1 MNYEL
6 ITDSAALSAV
16 IERFA
21 GDDAVIVDT
30 EFMRRD
36 TYYPQPALVQL
47 CFPGEPDKAWLIDP
61 LEIDDV
67 SPLRALFDNP
77 DIIKVLHSA
86 SEDLE
91 VFQVYLGT
99 QPLPLFDTQRAA
111 AFAGLG
117 FSLGYRGLVELV
129 SGLELAKGE
138 TRSDWL
144 KRPLSDSQLDYAAAD
159 VIPLLPVYRHLRD
172 KLDASGRSD
181 WVLED
186 GAMAVAEASA
196 PPAPSFTRVKSAWKL
211 KPRQLAALALVCDW
225 RDERARRLDKPK
237 SWILADKVCLAMA
250 QRLPTSIGELKSVP
264 EMPQA
269 VVRKQGEVL
278 LELIDEARM
287 LADDEL
293 PAGLGKP
300 LDGSQRDELKKLK
313 QAAADLARDWQVEP
327 EALLPAKDYELMVR
341 LAHGE
346 ALERPVRWSGW
357 RQQAL
362 VVPLLA
368 LVGVEA

>member
-6 ITDSAALSAV
+6 ITDSAALAAL

-36 TYYPQPALVQL
+36 TYYPQPALIQL

-61 LEIDDV
+61 LAVDEVD
-67 SPLRALFDNP
+67 PLRALFDNP
-77 DIIKVLHSA
+77 DIVKVLHSA

-111 AFAGLG
+111 AFARLG
-117 FSLGYRGLVELV
+117 FSLGYQALVERV

-144 KRPLSDSQLDYAAAD
+144 KRPLTDSQLDYAAAD
-159 VIPLLPVYRHLRD
+159 VIPLLPVYRHLREL
-172 KLDASGRSD
+172 LDASGRTA

-186 GAMAVAEASA
+186 GAMAATEAAS
-196 PPAPSFTRVKSAWKL
+196 PPAPSHTRVKSAWKL
-211 KPRQLAALALVCDW
+211 QPRQLAALVMVCDW

-237 SWILADKVCLAMA
+237 SWILADKVCLSLA
-250 QRLPTSIGELKSVP
+250 QRMPTSTEQLRSVP
-264 EMPQA
+264 DMPQA
-269 VVRKQGEVL
+269 VVRKQGEAL
-278 LELIDEARM
+278 LELTDEACC
-287 LADDEL
+287 LEKEEL
-293 PAGLGKP
+293 PAPLGKP
-300 LDGSQRDELKKLK
+300 LDSSQREQLKKLK
-313 QAAADLARDWQVEP
+313 QAAAELAREWEVEP
-327 EALLPAKDYELMVR
+327 EVLLPAKDYELMVR
-341 LAHGE
+341 LANGDSVE
-346 ALERPVRWSGW
+346 WPSRWYGW
-357 RQQAL
+357 REQAL
-362 VVPLLA
+362 VIPLLA

>member
-1 MNYEL
+1 MNYQL
-6 ITDSAALSAV
+6 ITDDQALATLV
-16 IERFA
+16 ERFRA
-21 GDDAVIVDT
+21 DDAVMVDT

-47 CFPGEPDKAWLIDP
+47 CFPGEPDKAWLVDP
-61 LEIDDV
+61 LAIDDV
-67 SPLRALFDNP
+67 QPLRKLFENP
-77 DIIKVLHSA
+77 AMVKVLHSA

-91 VFQVYLGT
+91 VFQVYLGV

-117 FSLGYRGLVELV
+117 FSLGYRGLVERV

-159 VIPLLPVYRHLRD
+159 VIPLLPVYRHLRET
-172 KLDASGRSD
+172 LDASGRSE

-186 GAMAVAEASA
+186 GAMAVSEAAA
-196 PPAPSFTRVKSAWKL
+196 PPAPSHTRVKSAWKL

-237 SWILADKVCLAMA
+237 SWILADKVCLAVA
-250 QRLPTSIGELKSVP
+250 QRLPRNSNELRGVP
-264 EMPQA
+264 DMPQA

-278 LELIDEARM
+278 LDLIDQAHG
-287 LADDEL
+287 LDDGEL
-293 PAGLGKP
+293 PAPLDKP
-300 LDGSQRDELKKLK
+300 LDNGQRDELKKLK
-313 QAAADLARDWQVEP
+313 KAAAELARDWQVEP

-346 ALERPVRWSGW
+346 AVQRPSRWLGW

-362 VVPLLA
+362 VEPLLE
-368 LVGVEA
+368 LVGVEG